1 MCVGKGTRA
10 SNQGQLT
17 PIFGADKCT
26 QCTPIPSAGAPNKPP
41 STEDNGE
48 KLENVQLQKRRLAPN
63 LGSVPLKRHRI
74 FGGSGYKE
82 EDRVYARG
90 YINAD

>member
-1 MCVGKGTRA
+1 MRLCIFKGNGVRKRGRI
-10 SNQGQLT
+10 SKMGLN
-17 PIFGADKCT
+17 
-26 QCTPIPSAGAPNKPP
+26 TPIPSAGAPNKPP

-82 EDRVYARG
+82 EDQVYARG
-90 YINAD
+90 